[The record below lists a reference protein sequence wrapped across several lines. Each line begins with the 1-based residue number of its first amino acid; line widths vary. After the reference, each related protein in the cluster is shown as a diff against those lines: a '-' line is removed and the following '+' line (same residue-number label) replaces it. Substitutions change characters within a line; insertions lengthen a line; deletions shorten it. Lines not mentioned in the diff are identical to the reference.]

1 MSSSGPVNPAVGACA
16 TTVLSI
22 DTTIETIQL
31 GKAKVMIADG
41 VDDFTEE
48 MTVEFANMGATSNSV
63 EELARGCMPSEM
75 CRPCTSTR
83 NGFMES
89 HGAGIV
95 TLMSASATI
104 EFGAPIYGIIAMS
117 GTATDKQG
125 QSVPAPGKGVLTS
138 THESRKS
145 NLFSHLLNF
154 DYCWRQLQHQ
164 LSVLKA
170 WKQEELVDLAD
181 QASGSTEA
189 VDISMLRCAGE
200 VEKSYRRQRRS
211 LQDAWSN
218 DFWKND
224 PEISPLCDSL
234 AVWGLTANDI
244 RVASFHGTLTVAN
257 DKNKSDVLS
266 TQLKHLDRTPGH
278 VMPVICQKWLT
289 GHPKGPVAS
298 FMLNGVIQSLRTG
311 LIPGSYNAD
320 NIGKELK
327 INEFSQVGGEL
338 LVVRPDYLLATL
350 TKDQLDEYN
359 GKLERRSAKSERY
372 WQDTLIGNHPFVQ
385 VKGHPPFTA
394 EQEKSV
400 YLNPL
405 ACAKYD
411 STSGKLKLQYI
422 LRGPVLG

>member
-200 VEKSYRRQRRS
+200 VEKSYRRQRR
-211 LQDAWSN
+211 
-218 DFWKND
+218 
-224 PEISPLCDSL
+224 
-234 AVWGLTANDI
+234 T
-244 RVASFHGTLTVAN
+244 SFHGTLTVAN

-327 INEFSQVGGEL
+327 INDQVGGEL

-422 LRGPVLG
+422 LSAFFDNQLNASFLKASKVQSFRIWLRRGPVLG